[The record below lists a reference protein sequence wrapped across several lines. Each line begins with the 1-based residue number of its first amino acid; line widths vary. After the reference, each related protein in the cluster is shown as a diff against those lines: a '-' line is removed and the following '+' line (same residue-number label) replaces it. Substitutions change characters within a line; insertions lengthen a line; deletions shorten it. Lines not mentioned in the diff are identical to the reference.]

1 MRLAPTSHHRRQQ
14 QPYAILV
21 CLLTACLC
29 SELVYRT
36 LTAEGEGSAFPS
48 VVRHRKEI
56 APNGQP
62 SHYFRGDTQ
71 SSCLPIGP
79 TDMPWH
85 QVSHLTCNATVTER
99 ECRCAASQWEE
110 SRDRNSSNQLS
121 TAHGEKAKTTA
132 Q

>member
-36 LTAEGEGSAFPS
+36 STAEEGSAFPS

-99 ECRCAASQWEE
+99 ECRCVASQWEE